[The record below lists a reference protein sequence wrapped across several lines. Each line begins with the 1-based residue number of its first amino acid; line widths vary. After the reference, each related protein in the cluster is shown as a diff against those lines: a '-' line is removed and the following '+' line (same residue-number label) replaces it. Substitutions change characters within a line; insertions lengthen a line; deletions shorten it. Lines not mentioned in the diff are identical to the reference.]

1 MATETVEETVE
12 KLEIPVRFA
21 ARKATELRLVLTER
35 HPIYDNNGQRL
46 GQTPGVTAEFR
57 NGLYE
62 TTDPEIVAKLRAHP
76 GMNMTFV
83 EVGAEPDRVPSSGPM
98 IERVMKA
105 TAELDAVSLE
115 EILKE
120 EQEGHAR
127 PDVIAACEAAIR
139 RVHGIDSESAGA

>member
-57 NGLYE
+57 NGL
-62 TTDPEIVAKLRAHP
+62 VASWQEELVNYGIPHTKGCNLELTLANP
-76 GMNMTFV
+76 V
-83 EVGAEPDRVPSSGPM
+83 KVGKAGRFTEYSRVG
-98 IERVMKA
+98 
-105 TAELDAVSLE
+105 
-115 EILKE
+115 
-120 EQEGHAR
+120 
-127 PDVIAACEAAIR
+127 
-139 RVHGIDSESAGA
+139 